1 MSEFCKCHINDNN
14 YNFEHICNICK
25 LYRQWGNCISCL
37 YEGNSL
43 WNNINDETNEFI
55 CLYCY
60 ETMFEAEYDQ
70 NNEPNNELNSQS
82 DNESNNESDN
92 ESKSESDNESNTES
106 NSESDTESDNEL
118 DINDIT
124 LILKKILKLQNKKKE
139 INNKI
144 IELKKLLKNNI

>member
-55 CLYCY
+55 CSYCY

-82 DNESNNESDN
+82 DNQSNNESDN
-92 ESKSESDNESNTES
+92 ESKSESDNESNSQSDNES
-106 NSESDTESDNEL
+106 NNESDNES

>member
-1 MSEFCKCHINDNN
+1 MSEFCKCHINDNS

-43 WNNINDETNEFI
+43 WNNINEETNEFI
-55 CLYCY
+55 CSYCY
-60 ETMFEAEYDQ
+60 ETMIEAEYDQ
-70 NNEPNNELNSQS
+70 NNEPFDQLNSQS
-82 DNESNNESDN
+82 DNESINQSDN
-92 ESKSESDNESNTES
+92 QSDNQSKSESNSESNSESDNES
-106 NSESDTESDNEL
+106 

-124 LILKKILKLQNKKKE
+124 LILNKILKLQNKKKE

-144 IELKKLLKNNI
+144 IKFKKLLKNNI